1 MCLCLKGLPATISD
15 NSKLALFFISIR
27 ILDFKYWNVLALDG
41 SNWQYVDL
49 FNFQTDV
56 SGYVVENLAKRCRE
70 FLKAIRLENCRW
82 INDNSI
88 KLLFNA
94 CRNIEIL
101 NLRQCIKLTDNAFID
116 LGSNLAQLKNVNL
129 ESCFVGDGGVEAI
142 ARGCP
147 NLESIDLSW
156 CKNVTRFA
164 LEKLAGS
171 CPKLKYF
178 SSRGLASVTNLSMI
192 FLHSL
197 SSHFFCLI
205 PRCLTR
211 F

>member
-1 MCLCLKGLPATISD
+1 M
-15 NSKLALFFISIR
+15 
-27 ILDFKYWNVLALDG
+27 LALDG

-56 SGYVVENLAKRCRE
+56 SGNVVENLAKRCHE

-116 LGSNLAQLKNVNL
+116 LQSNLKNLTNVNFV
-129 ESCFVGDGGVEAI
+129 SCFIGDGGVEAI

-147 NLESIDLSW
+147 NLESIDVSW
-156 CKNVTRFA
+156 CKNITRFS
-164 LEKLAGS
+164 LEKLALS
-171 CPKLKYF
+171 CPKLRYF
-178 SSRGLASVTNLSMI
+178 SSGG
-192 FLHSL
+192 L
-197 SSHFFCLI
+197 SSVKQFISILA
-205 PRCLTR
+205 
-211 F
+211 